1 MTTTKHR
8 YSNKESITKIHL
20 LIKIESKFHPRV
32 TRKTYLKVL
41 YRRILLKKGLMQN
54 RIINHL
60 GKHCFRRQ
68 CK

>member
-20 LIKIESKFHPRV
+20 LIKIVSKFHPRV

-41 YRRILLKKGLMQN
+41 YRRILLKKD
-54 RIINHL
+54 
-60 GKHCFRRQ
+60 
-68 CK
+68 